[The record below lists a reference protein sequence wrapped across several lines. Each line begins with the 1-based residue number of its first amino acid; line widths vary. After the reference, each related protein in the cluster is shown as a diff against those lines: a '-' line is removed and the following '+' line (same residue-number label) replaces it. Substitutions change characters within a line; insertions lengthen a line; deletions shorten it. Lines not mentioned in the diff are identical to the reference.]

1 MARGPYYNSDSTNS
15 EKQWRTWNNVVSH
28 VSTMGAL
35 DFLFKEI
42 GITLFDKARP
52 ATPITLRNKLKK
64 AHTHSKRAQLQSVKS
79 NGDKKMFE
87 RHFQF
92 V

>member
-1 MARGPYYNSDSTNS
+1 MARGPYYNIDSTNS

-42 GITLFDKARP
+42 GITLFDNARP
-52 ATPITLRNKLKK
+52 AMLDWL
-64 AHTHSKRAQLQSVKS
+64 ALAV
-79 NGDKKMFE
+79 GDHWSF
-87 RHFQF
+87 
-92 V
+92 